1 MSVVAKI
8 KEELAAFQAKREA
21 LVAQLRTEFPTLIAP
36 ILSES
41 KRIETIGWRQ
51 YTPYFNDGDECTFGV
66 HQDDLLI
73 NGEDEYGDG
82 LEWIREKVWAFGKY
96 DTNPNADQEELVVLK
111 NIKEVLQ
118 SIPDDFYKDLFGD
131 HAIVTINKN
140 GTIEVDD
147 YDHD

>member
-36 ILSES
+36 ILAES
-41 KRIETIGWRQ
+41 KRIESIGWLQ

-66 HQDDLLI
+66 HNDDLYI
-73 NGEDEYGDG
+73 NGENEYELDW
-82 LEWIREKVWAFGKY
+82 LNEKVWTGGKY
-96 DTNPNADQEELVVLK
+96 EKNPDVDQEELIVLK
-111 NIKEVLQ
+111 NIKEVLG

-131 HAIVTINKN
+131 HSMVTINKN
-140 GTIEVDD
+140 GTIEVSD